1 MTQELAV
8 LSGKGGTGKTS
19 LAASLAILADQ
30 VVLADCDTDA
40 PDMHIVLSPRTEEK
54 GDFTAGHLAVID
66 KDKCN
71 RCGLC
76 SDLCRFHAISCE
88 PGSNGSSACRVGEAD
103 CEGCGVCVR
112 FCPSDAISFPMRR
125 CGEWRISR
133 TRAGMMAHASLD
145 IPGENSGKLV
155 SLLRAK
161 ARDLAAAANVPLVI
175 IDGPPG
181 IGCPV
186 IASVTG
192 ASHLLLV
199 TEPSLSGEHDLRRA
213 IELAAHFRIP
223 TSVCVNRWDINP
235 DVTDRIESLA
245 WDLGAHPVGR
255 IRLDPGVTAAQMQG
269 RAVVET
275 DTPAA
280 ADIRCLWNTLM
291 RRVQT
296 SHQNRKLE
304 D

>member
-1 MTQELAV
+1 MTQELVV

-19 LAASLAILADQ
+19 LTASLAILADQ
-30 VVLADCDTDA
+30 LVLADCDTDA
-40 PDMHIVLSPRTEEK
+40 PDMHIVLSPHMEEQ
-54 GDFTAGHLAVID
+54 GEFSAGHLAVID
-66 KDKCN
+66 QKMCD

-76 SDLCRFHAISCE
+76 RDLCRFDAVRCD
-88 PGSNGSSACRVGEAD
+88 PGSNGKPAFSVGEAD

-112 FCPSDAISFPMRR
+112 FCPSGAISFPMRR

-145 IPGENSGKLV
+145 VPGESSGRLV

-161 ARDLAAAANVPLVI
+161 ARDLAEATDIPLII

-181 IGCPV
+181 IGCPA

-192 ASHLLLV
+192 ASHVLLV
-199 TEPSLSGEHDLRRA
+199 TEPSLSGEHDLCRA

-235 DVTDRIESLA
+235 DLTEGIESLA

-255 IRLDPGVTAAQMQG
+255 IRLDPGVTAAQMRG
-269 RAVVET
+269 CTVVET

-280 ADIRCLWNTLM
+280 ADIRSVWNILM
-291 RRVQT
+291 RRMQT
-296 SHQNRKLE
+296 SQHH
-304 D
+304 